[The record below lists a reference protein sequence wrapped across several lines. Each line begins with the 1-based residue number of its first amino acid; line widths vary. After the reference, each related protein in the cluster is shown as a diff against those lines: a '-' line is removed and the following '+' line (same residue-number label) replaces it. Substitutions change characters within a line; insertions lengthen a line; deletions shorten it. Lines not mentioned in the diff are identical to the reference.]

1 MMKPGRYAVAWPRM
15 QWAMVMVVLLAGCGA
30 PEESPPGSQ
39 PETAAGTPVA
49 EATAVEAPAVEA
61 PAVDATVAKRTVL
74 VMGDSLSAG
83 YGMAAS
89 QGWVALAGQ
98 KLAAEHPGWRMVNAS
113 ISGETTAGGAARIE
127 AELARVEPEVVVVA
141 LGANDGLRGLPLE
154 QSRDNLARMVRA
166 AKAAGA
172 EVLLVGM
179 RMPPNLGPA
188 YTEGFEANYRAI
200 AAAEDVPLLPFL
212 LEPIARDRGAFQDD
226 NLHPNAAVQPQLR
239 DHVWPALEPLLD

>member
-1 MMKPGRYAVAWPRM
+1 MTKSGRYAAAWPRM
-15 QWAMVMVVLLAGCGA
+15 QWAMVMVLLLAACGA
-30 PEESPPGSQ
+30 PAESPPGARDAR
-39 PETAAGTPVA
+39 PEARPDTVAGTPVA
-49 EATAVEAPAVEA
+49 EASI
-61 PAVDATVAKRTVL
+61 VDAAVAERTVL

-113 ISGETTAGGAARIE
+113 ISGETTAGGAARID

-154 QSRDNLARMVRA
+154 QTRANLVRMVRA

-179 RMPPNLGPA
+179 RMPPNLGQG
-188 YTEGFEANYRAI
+188 YTQGFEANYRAI
-200 AAAEDVPLLPFL
+200 AAAEEVALLPFL

-226 NLHPNAAVQPQLR
+226 NLHPGAAVQPQLR
-239 DHVWPALEPLLD
+239 DHVWPALEPLLE